1 MQIIDFI
8 QLKTTETHNVVQLS
22 FFLSFFFFFCF
33 VLFKKWMNT
42 EKSMYL
48 ESEEYPF
55 LPVLEMLTDS
65 LCSRIGRFSFRKQ
78 G

>member
-22 FFLSFFFFFCF
+22 FFFLFFCF

>member
-1 MQIIDFI
+1 M
-8 QLKTTETHNVVQLS
+8 LGG
-22 FFLSFFFFFCF
+22 FLFLFFFFFCF

-42 EKSMYL
+42 EKSLYL

-65 LCSRIGRFSFRKQ
+65 LCSRIGRFSLRKQ
-78 G
+78 GLNCKILPVVTDNV

>member
-1 MQIIDFI
+1 MLGGF
-8 QLKTTETHNVVQLS
+8 LFL
-22 FFLSFFFFFCF
+22 FFFFVFFFFCF

-42 EKSMYL
+42 EKSLYL

-65 LCSRIGRFSFRKQ
+65 LCSRIGRFSLRKQ
-78 G
+78 GLNCKILPVVTDNV